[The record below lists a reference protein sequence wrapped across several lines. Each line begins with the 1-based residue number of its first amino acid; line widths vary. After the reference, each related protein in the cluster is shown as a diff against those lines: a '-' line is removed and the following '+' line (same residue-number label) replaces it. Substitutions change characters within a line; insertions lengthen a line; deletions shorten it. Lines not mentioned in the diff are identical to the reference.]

1 MAKLFPPLIDGV
13 IPAFYKDG
21 NKIKITIPFS
31 LNRTVSPTQIQGIVM
46 KIKTTQSN
54 TYLFT
59 IEQRD
64 SLYYNNSQ
72 VVFYIEDNGKLK
84 IGNFY
89 KIQIAF
95 IGQTEIGYYSSVGIG
110 KYTTKPQIYI
120 EDFQTIFLNTHNYKY
135 TGVYSQKNGD
145 ITERVYSYK
154 FTVYDQNNN
163 IVATSGE
170 QLHNSSNDVEN
181 YESYDEYIFTYDLQE
196 NVKYQ
201 IQYTIT
207 TINGIT
213 LSTLKYQIIQRAT
226 LDPEIQA
233 TLKADLNEDN
243 GFINLQLIGTKDE
256 IKAETPISGAFL
268 LTRSSKDSN
277 YMEWN
282 EVLRFQMIAQFP
294 SMNLWKDFTIE
305 QGKNYKYSLQQ
316 YNDNGLYSNRIL
328 SNEIYSDF
336 EDAFLYDGER
346 QLRIRYNTKVSS
358 FKATVLET
366 KMDTIGG
373 QYPFILRNGRTYY
386 REFPISGLISYQM
399 DNDNYFFEHSNYE
412 TTTDLTGKN
421 LGQER
426 EFKLKVYEWLND
438 GKPKLFRSPTEG
450 NYIVRLMNVSLAP
463 NDVVGRM
470 LHTFS
475 ATAYEIADFNYNNLN
490 SYNFIN
496 IQDPSIKTMRW
507 ETIEFTKK
515 DKNGKAVYRTGEILN
530 TYPIQTVRFLDMM
543 PGDRIELI
551 YENKDIQE
559 IQIGVTGSYYIDL
572 GVPIQ
577 GVRLKENTQLTGSM
591 VYSYYATQSNEFN
604 KIVDVAVEEVPLQQF
619 IGEHDIIKEI
629 TYVYDKVNKKWVR
642 NPKLDILSFLEISAQ
657 KRNIE
662 RIQNDDTYGADDFTL
677 YAQGEWIQEDQY
689 NPSRKNM
696 TFKVN
701 KYIDWSNGVEYQPND
716 YKSFISIDN
725 SQVSV
730 EETRDFNLSIPG
742 EIKELKSNNGTVV
755 NVAYQLRTLEF
766 STETNNEEVL
776 QAKTKYLEVLANLKE
791 HLNNATNDKTYID
804 TIYELRQ
811 NLKDVYTD
819 YILALVKAQE
829 AEREAEGYVQP
840 TI

>member
-72 VVFYIEDNGKLK
+72 VVFYIEDNDKLK

-120 EDFQTIFLNTHNYKY
+120 EDLQTIFLNTHNYKY
-135 TGVYSQKNGD
+135 TGVYSQKDGD

-163 IVATSGE
+163 IIATSGE

-201 IQYTIT
+201 IQYSIT

-243 GFINLQLIGTKDE
+243 GFINLHLIGIRDE
-256 IKAETPISGAFL
+256 NKAEAPISGAFL

-277 YMEWN
+277 YMEWD
-282 EVLRFQMIAQFP
+282 EVLRFQMIAQLP
-294 SMNLWKDFTIE
+294 SMDLWKDFTIE

-316 YNDNGLYSNRIL
+316 YNDSGLYSNRIF

-358 FKATVLET
+358 FKATEKKK

-373 QYPFILRNGRTYY
+373 QYPFILRNGR
-386 REFPISGLISYQM
+386 ISY
-399 DNDNYFFEHSNYE
+399 F
-412 TTTDLTGKN
+412 
-421 LGQER
+421 
-426 EFKLKVYEWLND
+426 W
-438 GKPKLFRSPTEG
+438 
-450 NYIVRLMNVSLAP
+450 
-463 NDVVGRM
+463 
-470 LHTFS
+470 
-475 ATAYEIADFNYNNLN
+475 FN
-490 SYNFIN
+490 
-496 IQDPSIKTMRW
+496 
-507 ETIEFTKK
+507 
-515 DKNGKAVYRTGEILN
+515 
-530 TYPIQTVRFLDMM
+530 FL
-543 PGDRIELI
+543 
-551 YENKDIQE
+551 
-559 IQIGVTGSYYIDL
+559 
-572 GVPIQ
+572 
-577 GVRLKENTQLTGSM
+577 
-591 VYSYYATQSNEFN
+591 
-604 KIVDVAVEEVPLQQF
+604 
-619 IGEHDIIKEI
+619 
-629 TYVYDKVNKKWVR
+629 
-642 NPKLDILSFLEISAQ
+642 
-657 KRNIE
+657 
-662 RIQNDDTYGADDFTL
+662 
-677 YAQGEWIQEDQY
+677 
-689 NPSRKNM
+689 
-696 TFKVN
+696 
-701 KYIDWSNGVEYQPND
+701 SNG
-716 YKSFISIDN
+716 
-725 SQVSV
+725 
-730 EETRDFNLSIPG
+730 
-742 EIKELKSNNGTVV
+742 
-755 NVAYQLRTLEF
+755 
-766 STETNNEEVL
+766 
-776 QAKTKYLEVLANLKE
+776 
-791 HLNNATNDKTYID
+791 
-804 TIYELRQ
+804 
-811 NLKDVYTD
+811 
-819 YILALVKAQE
+819 
-829 AEREAEGYVQP
+829 
-840 TI
+840 